1 VTIKYVVRDEG
12 IIRVSDGSFI
22 PTDANNPSYQQY
34 TVDVADDP
42 DCVQYIVSTMNL
54 ATYQSS
60 AKAEIDNFAESIRKK
75 YITAGSGQS
84 MTYQQKAEEAAA
96 YKSAGYPVSTA
107 GYPHVQAE
115 ADALL
120 LTPTAAAD
128 AILATRDAWLI
139 ISAAIEKERMR
150 GKRRIGEATSIDQ
163 VSAFLSDAKTALEAL

>member
-1 VTIKYVVRDEG
+1 VAIKYVVRNGE
-12 IIRVSDGSFI
+12 ISRIADGSFI
-22 PTDANNPSYQQY
+22 PVDANNAAYKQY
-34 TVDVADDP
+34 TLDVADDP
-42 DCVQYIVSTMNL
+42 DCVQYIASTMGL

-60 AKAEIDNFAESIRKK
+60 AKAEVDNFAEAVRKK

-84 MTYQQKAEEAAA
+84 MTYQQKADEAAA
-96 YKSAGYPVSTA
+96 YKAAGYPVSTV

-128 AILATRDAWLI
+128 AILATRDAWLV
-139 ISAAIEKERMR
+139 ISASIEKERMR

-163 VSAFLSDAKTALEAL
+163 VSAYLSDALTALEAL